1 MLLKRISEL
10 EQHMADLIQ
19 DNLALEERLDKH
31 RTWLYNLENLNIP
44 YKVSQAVD
52 EIMLEDN
59 SYKAHDVHNDLHE
72 ALQKSLELDYLN
84 QHLADQEEARKMKR
98 KRHESPRTPPGSP
111 PSQPP
116 PLPPLVG
123 TSGAPGT
130 SGASRSSQ
138 MPLPPP
144 PPSAGTSGSAQ
155 QQGDDLM
162 HDDSI
167 PDEQVHLSNDEDS
180 GNNHLPKE
188 NVRTD
193 WWKPLPEEER
203 PATPPHRTIL
213 GFFPSI
219 LMYVFNFSSRM
230 EEGVFID
237 AHQIWVGLDESVGDK
252 SESIVKRPL
261 PLGGL
266 SSIQGSSP
274 TLSIS
279 LIDGAVILTLVLNYS
294 ARSNVDWMIHD
305 SLVCRIKKSEQ
316 TAYSLIVSTN
326 QSIIKIRSGLDFFS
340 LVTSCLLHDD
350 WQDVFIVFFAEV
362 LDVYSGCVIRRSLF
376 VCSFRDSGHDG
387 GCISHC
393 AHSDESSS

>member
-19 DNLALEERLDKH
+19 DNLALEERFDKH

-52 EIMLEDN
+52 EIVTDLVDWAMQAPLRACFRDLPTVDIKKILQQQMLEDN

-203 PATPPHRTIL
+203 PATPEPTWII
-213 GFFPSI
+213 PS
-219 LMYVFNFSSRM
+219 
-230 EEGVFID
+230 
-237 AHQIWVGLDESVGDK
+237 
-252 SESIVKRPL
+252 
-261 PLGGL
+261 
-266 SSIQGSSP
+266 
-274 TLSIS
+274 
-279 LIDGAVILTLVLNYS
+279 
-294 ARSNVDWMIHD
+294 SNV
-305 SLVCRIKKSEQ
+305 S
-316 TAYSLIVSTN
+316 
-326 QSIIKIRSGLDFFS
+326 
-340 LVTSCLLHDD
+340 
-350 WQDVFIVFFAEV
+350 DVKNN
-362 LDVYSGCVIRRSLF
+362 
-376 VCSFRDSGHDG
+376 
-387 GCISHC
+387 
-393 AHSDESSS
+393 